1 MENQDI
7 GSGTSHL
14 KYIKLL
20 CTKTYF
26 YWLQVDEIVQTFG
39 GEYKIK

>member
-7 GSGTSHL
+7 RAGALCL

-20 CTKTYF
+20 CTRHVFT
-26 YWLQVDEIVQTFG
+26 WLQVDEIVQTFG
-39 GEYKIK
+39 GDYKAK